1 MASTESTSRS
11 AQNAAPQ
18 LPPKFLEW
26 RNTLPNGPA
35 FAQGMTRKDSLH
47 GTGNQSKR
55 TKSVW
60 TPIDA
65 GLGFTDV
72 RDNTKVGPLDGF
84 GLTKGV
90 EASDPGVGPLPNSS
104 PQAQVQ
110 RKYPAF
116 VKGKKGIARGLSQS
130 FLPNSNRA
138 SVRKLPFA
146 KSPSLPSFH
155 ASSLNRVPA
164 DLSFIFSASSSELQL
179 SSVDGEDQSGWTEQ
193 RFSGDR

>member
-1 MASTESTSRS
+1 MVVSRRT
-11 AQNAAPQ
+11 NN
-18 LPPKFLEW
+18 
-26 RNTLPNGPA
+26 R
-35 FAQGMTRKDSLH
+35 R
-47 GTGNQSKR
+47 GTKNF
-55 TKSVW
+55 
-60 TPIDA
+60 

-90 EASDPGVGPLPNSS
+90 EASDLGVGPLPNSS
-104 PQAQVQ
+104 PQAQLQ

-138 SVRKLPFA
+138 SVRKLPSA

-155 ASSLNRVPA
+155 ASSLNCVPA
-164 DLSFIFSASSSELQL
+164 DLSFILSASSSEPQL